1 LNGRRRPRESRR
13 RFFNP
18 SRKAIRKYSEV
29 KAMADEWKWFGEDL
43 KALVK
48 SGATKNLTAAGEFL
62 KREMKK
68 ALNKSGRTVTI
79 TKTKSGKI
87 RKKLG
92 KRGSAPS
99 KPGEPPRKQTGT
111 LRNRVF
117 KKLRN
122 GGATVRVG
130 TTAPHGGL
138 LEFGT
143 KNMAPRPYIRSTFAE
158 NQAEVQRILTRP
170 IPDSK

>member
-1 LNGRRRPRESRR
+1 MPDD
-13 RFFNP
+13 F
-18 SRKAIRKYSEV
+18 
-29 KAMADEWKWFGEDL
+29 KWRGEEF

-48 SGATKNLTAAGEFL
+48 SGLTKNLTAAGTL
-62 KREMKK
+62 LMRDVKK

-79 TKTKSGKI
+79 TKTKTGKI

-111 LRNRVF
+111 LRNHVF
-117 KKLRN
+117 KRLIK
-122 GGATVRVG
+122 GGKVMRVG
-130 TTAPHGGL
+130 TRAPHGGL

-143 KNMAPRPYIRSTFAE
+143 KNMAPRPYLRSTLAKDQSE
-158 NQAEVQRILTRP
+158 ISRILTRP
-170 IPDSK
+170 IPDRK